1 MRRLIIGGSTIGVAA
16 VAFATVGMP
25 IGAGVRAS
33 SCPTVL
39 SAGPGAASG
48 VLRAVAHS
56 VPNLYSQPDHKPY
69 EVTAIASLRPKAFVP
84 AGVSAWGGIAVHRCG
99 ARVAARSWI
108 VFLYFPKLASSP
120 SLYEGIVFAARTPTG
135 WRVWYRYR

>member
-1 MRRLIIGGSTIGVAA
+1 MRRLVVGGLTIGAA
-16 VAFATVGMP
+16 VALFATLGVPGE
-25 IGAGVRAS
+25 AGNRAAR
-33 SCPTVL
+33 CPTALV
-39 SAGPGAASG
+39 AGPGAAKG
-48 VLRAVAHS
+48 VLSAVARS
-56 VPNLYSQPDHKPY
+56 VPYLYSQPEYKPY

-84 AGVSAWGGIAVHRCG
+84 AGVPAWGGIAVHRCG

-120 SLYEGIVFAARTPTG
+120 SLYEGIVFAARTPSG